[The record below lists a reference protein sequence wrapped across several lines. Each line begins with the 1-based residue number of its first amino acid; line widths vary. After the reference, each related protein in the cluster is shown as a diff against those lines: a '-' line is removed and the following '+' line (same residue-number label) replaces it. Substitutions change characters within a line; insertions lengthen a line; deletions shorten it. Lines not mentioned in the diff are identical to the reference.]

1 MSIATVPAIF
11 YEFGFNADPNQNVVP
26 PWWSDLSSRVQY
38 GWSLT
43 RGRQY
48 ELDTNEAGVWRV
60 ELANTDGALDPGN
73 ASSPYAPILPYRPA
87 RIRVVL
93 GNNLLTPDVASAG
106 ELSPW
111 NPGPLP
117 ALSKISS
124 AFSIGIASVGASA
137 YQGTQVYA
145 VQVPGGASIPSD
157 LLAAP
162 VQQVTAGATYTFSA
176 QVQAVTSGQNI
187 VVQFIINWLGTAGQ
201 TLAIS
206 SGSTTPLTG
215 GTGTWTAVSV
225 TGTAPAAAVAATVRV
240 TLTSAAPAANTVWID
255 GLQLEARGY
264 ATRWQIPWAPGV
276 NLLPRNIATGTETMA
291 VTDTPASWFYPT
303 VGSVAQA
310 QNLTAA
316 PTGATTAASWTLPA
330 GSTSAASALYAGVNA
345 GSPTGPVGDCAQ
357 VVAGQSYTASAYLL
371 RAASADATVQATVAI
386 AWFTSAG
393 VVLST
398 SIGAA
403 VTLSTSAWGR
413 ATVTASAPATAAWGR
428 MQVKLASPATTTAQN
443 VIYGTSWQVEQAA
456 AATVWAD
463 PGPATFLFT
472 GLVER
477 FPRTWSDLSST
488 YGTSRL
494 QCVDITAALS
504 QLPLGQPFV
513 QEVLALGPNFF
524 YQLADAAGSTACA
537 DSAARRVPAPVE
549 NSPFGAGSLVFGSS
563 ITSTSPTA
571 GFVGTPGPVATFAN
585 NPSNNPPIQYPETF
599 ISLHKT
605 SATPGPPSNSAW
617 TRMIAFRS
625 AAPPGTSN
633 FYGLW
638 VAVPA
643 PYNSSNQSEFE
654 IAINPTGYADLRV
667 QDSTGAAGAYTG
679 STSLCD
685 GNWHLIA
692 VGSDPTAGTVEMWI
706 DNVLVGSFG
715 GVSAS
720 SSFATDTLGAA
731 AEFGANLYADGF
743 IGDMALA
750 AEFPFLFTTAQ
761 MATLYNSWRTASSG
775 ESSGARYARVLQWIG
790 WTGPTSIASG
800 STQSMGPASDMVGL
814 APVDA
819 LNTIAATE
827 NGDSFVSAAGVL
839 TFTGRSALYGV
850 RTPQVVFGEGLPAGN
865 AGEWPCEVGS
875 LDFDPAH
882 LANVT
887 QITEYQGS
895 VYTGV
900 DATSVRRFFSR
911 LYQRTINTTSGAEA
925 QDAANYLIS
934 QLKDPKQRAN
944 IIRLHPSAM
953 LGLFPVVAQIDK
965 NTRIR
970 LMKRPTGAPSTQ
982 LDAFVQR
989 IAWTCSPE
997 SDFFVEFQA
1006 SPADLE
1012 NYWRV
1017 AGLHTTLN
1025 TQASSGQ
1032 NLAVI
1037 NALSD
1042 AAVNRLAQSMPTS
1055 QVLWFEP
1062 GTPRFE
1068 AVTVQTVPSTSL
1080 GYTTATLTM
1089 AGNFVFTHPANS
1101 VVCEPLQTGVTDPTS
1116 SDASSVLG
1124 ASYAPILSGGAAGT
1138 NTVTVG
1144 PLADSSRNALGQ
1156 NWSTGDTVVL
1166 SSGAS
1171 AIVEAAVIQSVS
1183 PTYPG
1188 YTSCTLTFTTNL
1200 VYSHPATDYVS
1211 DQYVIGNTN
1220 PSTFAPTTRLA
1231 Y

>member
-1 MSIATVPAIF
+1 MSIATVPSIF
-11 YEFGFNADPNQNVVP
+11 YEFAFNADPNQNLVP
-26 PWWSDLSSRVQY
+26 PYWSDLSSRVQY

-73 ASSPYAPILPYRPA
+73 TASPYAPNILPYRPA

-93 GNNLLTPDVASAG
+93 GNNLLTPDTASAG
-106 ELSPW
+106 EWSPW
-111 NPGPLP
+111 SPGPLP

-145 VQVPGGASIPSD
+145 VQVPGGAAVPSD
-157 LLAAP
+157 LFAAP
-162 VQQVTAGATYTFSA
+162 VQQVTAGTTYTFSA
-176 QVQAVTSGQNI
+176 QVQAVTAGQNC
-187 VVQFIINWLGTAGQ
+187 VVQFIISWIGTAGQ
-201 TLAIS
+201 TLS
-206 SGSTTPLTG
+206 SITGSSSTLTG
-215 GTGTWTAVSV
+215 GAGIWTASSV
-225 TGTAPAAAVAATVRV
+225 TGTAPSGAVAAAVRV
-240 TLTSAAPAANTVWID
+240 SLSSAAPAANTVWID

-264 ATRWQIPWAPGV
+264 ATRWQMPWTPGV

-316 PTGATTAASWTLPA
+316 PTGATTAAAWTLPS
-330 GSTSAASALYAGVNA
+330 GSTAAASALYAGVNA

-357 VVAGQSYTASAYLL
+357 VVPGQSYTASTYLL

-393 VVLST
+393 VMLSAST
-398 SIGAA
+398 GSA
-403 VTLSTSAWGR
+403 VTLSTSVWGR
-413 ATVTASAPATAAWGR
+413 PAVTATAPPTAAWGR
-428 MQVKLASPATTTAQN
+428 MQVKLTAPSTTTAQN
-443 VIYGTSWQVEQAA
+443 VIYSTGWQMEQAGP
-456 AATVWAD
+456 ATVWAD

-504 QLPLGQPFV
+504 QLPLGDPFV

-524 YQLADAAGSTACA
+524 YQLADVAGSTVCA
-537 DSAARRVPAPVE
+537 DSAARRIPAPVE
-549 NSPFGAGSLVFGSS
+549 SSPYGVGSLTFGNGISS
-563 ITSTSPTA
+563 TASTG
-571 GFVGTPGPVATFAN
+571 GFVGTPGPVATFN
-585 NPSNNPPIQYPETF
+585 NPVNSLQDPDTF

-605 SATPGPPSNSAW
+605 AAGGPPVNGNWTRIIHVRIPSGKFGNTAWSATSGSLAGSAGVSFGTIVRSGLDFVMDVTASGGVISEYRQPSGSA
-617 TRMIAFRS
+617 S
-625 AAPPGTSN
+625 
-633 FYGLW
+633 
-638 VAVPA
+638 
-643 PYNSSNQSEFE
+643 
-654 IAINPTGYADLRV
+654 
-667 QDSTGAAGAYTG
+667 
-679 STSLCD
+679 D
-685 GNWHLIA
+685 GNWHQLAIT
-692 VGSDPTAGTVEMWI
+692 VDGSG
-706 DNVLVGSFG
+706 NVLYYID
-715 GVSAS
+715 GVQYA
-720 SSFATDTLGAA
+720 ATNGTTRVTLPFPTGMTDVI
-731 AEFGANLYADGF
+731 GCYADRVSSYYENGW
-743 IGDMALA
+743 DSDLALA
-750 AEFPFLFTTAQ
+750 IELPFAATAAQ
-761 MATLYNSWRTASSG
+761 MTNLYNSWRSASTG
-775 ESSGARYARVLQWIG
+775 ESTGARYARVLSWIG

-800 STQSMGPASDMVGL
+800 STQSMGPAGDMVGL

-819 LNTIAATE
+819 LNAIAATE
-827 NGDSFVSAAGVL
+827 NGDSFVSAGGVL
-839 TFTGRSALYGV
+839 TFTARSALYGV

-887 QITEYQGS
+887 QVTEYQGS

-900 DATSVRRFFSR
+900 DATSARRYFSR
-911 LYQRTINTTSGAEA
+911 LYQRTINTTSVSEA

-944 IIRLHPSAM
+944 IIRLHPSAVP
-953 LGLFPVVAQIDK
+953 GLFPVVAQIDK

-989 IAWTCSPE
+989 IAWTCSPS
-997 SDFFVEFQA
+997 SDFFVEYQA
-1006 SPADLE
+1006 SPADLV

-1017 AGLHTTLN
+1017 AALHTTLN
-1025 TQASSGQ
+1025 AQANAGQ

-1037 NALSD
+1037 NALPD
-1042 AAVNRLAQSMPTS
+1042 AAVNRLGQSMPTS

-1080 GYTTATLTM
+1080 SYTTATLTM
-1089 AGNFVFTHPANS
+1089 AANFAFTHPANS

-1116 SDASSVLG
+1116 WDASSVLG

-1144 PLADSSRNALGQ
+1144 PLADSARNALGQ
-1156 NWSTGDTVVL
+1156 TWNTGDTVVL
-1166 SSGAS
+1166 SSGVS
-1171 AIVEAAVIQSVS
+1171 AIVEGAVIASVS

-1188 YTSCTLTFTTNL
+1188 YTSCTLTFTSNL
-1200 VYSHPATDYVS
+1200 VYSHPTTDYVS
-1211 DQYVIGNTN
+1211 DQYAVGNTN
-1220 PSTFAPTTRLA
+1220 PSTFAPTTRLT